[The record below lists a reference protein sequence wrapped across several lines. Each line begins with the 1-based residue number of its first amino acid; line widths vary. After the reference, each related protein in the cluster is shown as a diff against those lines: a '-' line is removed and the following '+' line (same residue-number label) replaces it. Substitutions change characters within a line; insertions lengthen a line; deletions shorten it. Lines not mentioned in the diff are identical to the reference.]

1 MTIDPRTP
9 VIIGVAQLS
18 QKPAI
23 DDQLINAPDPIDL
36 MTEAIRQAAADAAG
50 ADVAADLI
58 NTIDTIAV
66 IGGLWRFKNP
76 AALIIDELNRTG
88 ELRNREVHTILTTF
102 GGNLPIHSAHTLAQ
116 RIADG
121 DIDLAVL
128 TGGECNFSRRNLTKR
143 DEQPRRR
150 DDIRAE
156 PAENWGPPLD
166 MGDLVA
172 VDRGGET
179 PRNSY
184 AILDSAIRAER
195 GETLDEA
202 RDRAAQLWSGYA
214 AVGSRNPHAADPSG
228 LSAEAIRNPTNT
240 NRMVSWPYT
249 KAMCANNNVDQAAAL
264 IIASTETA
272 DRLGVPASQRVYPHL
287 YVASYDTDSLLERE
301 TVTQAP
307 GLAAAAAA
315 LRAQVGPLDEIGHLE
330 LYSCFPSIVT
340 LTTEALGINPERQ
353 LTVTGGLAFAG
364 APLNFAAGQ
373 GLVGMVRTLRADP
386 GSRGFVQGNG
396 GHASKHAFG
405 VYSTT
410 SPTEPHQLVELGQF
424 GELMPLAPADHVGEG
439 RVEGVTVEY
448 GHGGPTRAIA
458 IVSYDNGQRSW
469 ATSTNS
475 DLMQD
480 CISREC
486 VGRRVMVDAGAMRW
500 LDADG

>member
-1 MTIDPRTP
+1 M
-9 VIIGVAQLS
+9 IIGVAQLS
-18 QKPAI
+18 QKPTI
-23 DDQLINAPDPIDL
+23 GDQLINAPDPIDL

-50 ADVAADLI
+50 ADAVADLI
-58 NTIDTIAV
+58 NAIDTIAV
-66 IGGLWRFKNP
+66 VGGLWRYKNP
-76 AALIIDELNRTG
+76 AALIIDELNG
-88 ELRNREVHTILTTF
+88 AEELGNREVRTVLTTF

-116 RIADG
+116 RIADD

-143 DEQPRRR
+143 DEKPRRR
-150 DDIRAE
+150 DDIRADDV
-156 PAENWGPPLD
+156 ENWGPPLD

-195 GETLDEA
+195 GETLKEA

-214 AVGSRNPHAADPSG
+214 AVGARNPHAADPSG
-228 LSAEAIRNPTNT
+228 PSAQTIRNPTDK

-287 YVASYDTDSLLERE
+287 CVASYDTNNLLERE
-301 TVTQAP
+301 EVTRAP

-315 LRAQVGPLDEIGHLE
+315 LQARVGPLDEIDHLE

-340 LTTEALGINPERQ
+340 LTTESLGINPKRQ

-373 GLVGMVRTLRADP
+373 GLVGMVQTLRSDP

-396 GHASKHAFG
+396 GHATKHALG
-405 VYSTT
+405 IYSTAV
-410 SPTEPHQLVELGQF
+410 PPNAHQLVELGQF
-424 GELMPLAPADHVGEG
+424 GAPVPIAAADHVGEG

-448 GHGGPTRAIA
+448 EHGGPTRAIA
-458 IVSYDNGQRSW
+458 IVGYDDGQRSW
-469 ATSTNS
+469 ATSTNR
-475 DLMQD
+475 DLMED